1 MHHRRAE
8 ALRPAPLLLHSS
20 PPPMALAPSS
30 NAFNCSQLI
39 HADLK
44 TRNILLKS
52 DATDGRKVVAKGEAG
67 LLRTGFVLE
76 RLG

>member
-1 MHHRRAE
+1 
-8 ALRPAPLLLHSS
+8 
-20 PPPMALAPSS
+20 MALAPSS